1 MTRPLIASSGLA
13 MLASTTLGGCAVLP
27 ASAPPDTAAAP
38 ARTPPWRIEPLQQVR
53 HALEAGKPQAT
64 TPADRLHRQAL
75 LLAAAGS
82 LDAAIAQLQQAV
94 RLAPRQAAMRNN
106 LGFLLMQSGRAD
118 EARPHLLAALEIDPS
133 MRRAQV
139 NLERLPAPASPA
151 APDVATPGAAPRETP
166 EAAAAAS
173 PGLSPDPRQ
182 AEARLRIVNGNG
194 RAGAAARL
202 GRWLGLSKARLSNL
216 GRFDA
221 DRTEIGYRPGHADRA
236 QALARQMPVPV
247 RLREMPDLGEADVRI
262 VVGRDLQ
269 DSASPAIARKGLA
282 RMPAG
287 SSRVSTWKA

>member
-53 HALEAGKPQAT
+53 HALEAGEPQAT
-64 TPADRLHRQAL
+64 APADRLHRQAL

-139 NLERLPAPASPA
+139 NLERMPAPAAPTAPA
-151 APDVATPGAAPRETP
+151 VATPGAAPRETP
-166 EAAAAAS
+166 EAAAS
-173 PGLSPDPRQ
+173 PGLGPDPRQ
-182 AEARLRIVNGNG
+182 AEARVRIVNGNG

-202 GRWLGLSKARLSNL
+202 GRWLGLPRVRLSNL

-247 RLREMPDLGEADVRI
+247 RLREMPDLGETDVRI

-269 DSASPAIARKGLA
+269 DSASPASARKGLA